1 MNSMASNSTGK
12 ALRKAKTD
20 IPATTTGDASV
31 LFPFECKALVFDDDV
46 FTLENKMHKYFNDKR
61 VNKENLHKEFFYG
74 DPIEPINVLKNVFK
88 CDIHYIDKNEINE
101 EEENDD

>member
-1 MNSMASNSTGK
+1 MSS
-12 ALRKAKTD
+12 
-20 IPATTTGDASV
+20 ASV
-31 LFPFECKALVFDDDV
+31 PFPFECKALVFDDDV

-74 DPIEPINVLKNVFK
+74 DAIQPIDVLKNVFK